1 MTKTLVKISLRY
13 SAVAGVLAF
22 VLMLVMFYMG
32 SHPMLVSPFLDFRI
46 LLFGVFIFFALR
58 EFRDYYQQG
67 VLYYWQGLIGGLTV
81 VLLAS
86 GIASVL
92 LYIFALWEPKFVS
105 LYVDQLTDYLRSFPA
120 EDIERIGKDVYQRN
134 LDELP
139 STNGKDLAQTYFM
152 QGVVIG
158 LFVNLLLSVILRRQP
173 KS

>member
-1 MTKTLVKISLRY
+1 MIKTLVKISLRY
-13 SAVAGVLAF
+13 GAVAGILAF
-22 VLMLVMFYMG
+22 LLMLVMFYMG

-46 LLFGVFIFFALR
+46 LLFGVFMFFALR
-58 EFRDYYQQG
+58 EFRDYYQEG
-67 VLYYWQGLIGGLTV
+67 VLYYWQGLIGGLV
-81 VLLAS
+81 VVFLAS

-92 LYIFALWEPKFVS
+92 LYLFALWEPKFVTI
-105 LYVDQLTDYLRSFPA
+105 YIDQLTEYLRSFPA

-134 LDELP
+134 LDDLP

-158 LFVNLLLSVILRRQP
+158 LFVNLILSVILRRQP